1 MSSQIQ
7 PVQVSALHDI
17 LEWSQNL
24 PAWQRDALRRIVS
37 QEAIQDADFSEL
49 YSLCRSR
56 LESHEPGMHTVV
68 SRPLAAT
75 HLPPAPGEAS
85 SVVLLSIGDFEHVN
99 RLPSDQVLK
108 FGSGRGLT
116 IVYGDNGAG
125 KSGYVRVVKKAC
137 RTRGV
142 RPAIRPNAFEPHP
155 KSPASAKIV
164 YQIAGTEH
172 SYRWTDGLETDP
184 RLANVFVFDSTTASH
199 YLEEDGPAIFTPHG
213 LDVLPKLS
221 RLCDEIRG
229 RLQKDITALESE
241 IGAIANSW
249 QLPRATAVGKLIDSL
264 AASTKPSDVDALAA
278 FSTID
283 AGRLKTLNE
292 ALKADPKLKAKETRA
307 AAARLRTF
315 SSKIAVN
322 QKELC
327 HERCCEIREAIDEAA
342 STEAAARAFAT
353 GTFDSTYLRGT
364 GSRLWRSLFE
374 AARVFSVQQAYSG
387 EEFPGTSGD
396 VRCPLCQQA
405 VEPAA
410 RERFQAFD
418 RFCKDTSQQH
428 AEHAAKRLTDITK
441 RVAALELLASESAK
455 VDADLFE
462 LTGDQRAAIDVFVT
476 TCDQIALGLKKS
488 LADRRWIDVDT
499 WHQSPVDSINQLAV
513 ALDERA
519 KMEESADDPAAKAKL
534 IAERD
539 ELAAREWLAAA
550 KDDVIAQVVRYK
562 RLAVLRECHKE
573 TNTRAITEKSTN
585 LTQKIVTEAFCM
597 RFEEEAKALGLR
609 TLSVKMEEIKGK
621 KGETRFGLRLE
632 GGVEHKV
639 LDVAS
644 EGEQRCIALAAFL
657 AELSQASHHSSLV
670 FDDPVSSLDHWHQQR
685 IAKRLATEAE
695 NRQVIVFTHNTA
707 FLHDLQQALKESA
720 IEPCILHLE
729 WNNRNPGTCREGLP
743 WDWKTPNDRFDKL
756 EKRHRELCASW
767 NPNPNEENT
776 QDMRR
781 AYSWLRATL
790 ERIVERLVFAD
801 VVFRFRSYVKVQH
814 LNDVVGFSRQ
824 ECAEIQRL
832 MQRCHDVTEAHDP
845 ASGSAAVPDPKDF
858 LGDVEA
864 TKALV
869 KTIEKR
875 KARVK
880 ETKCQ

>member
-1 MSSQIQ
+1 MSSQSQ
-7 PVQVSALHDI
+7 PVPVSALHEI
-17 LEWSQNL
+17 LDWSQNL

-37 QEAIQDADFSEL
+37 QEAIHNADIGEL
-49 YSLCRSR
+49 YSICRST
-56 LESHEPGMHTVV
+56 LASCEPGHTVV

-75 HLPPAPGEAS
+75 DLPPAPGEAS
-85 SVVLLSIGDFEHVN
+85 SVVLLSIGEFEHVN

-108 FGSGRGLT
+108 FGDGRGLT

-125 KSGYVRVVKKAC
+125 KSGYVRVVKRAC

-142 RPAIRPNAFEPHP
+142 RPAIRPNAFQPHP

-164 YQIAGTEH
+164 FQIAGTEH

-229 RLQKDITALESE
+229 RLQQDITDLENE
-241 IGAIANSW
+241 IEAIANSW

-264 AASTKPSDVDALAA
+264 AASTKPSDVDALAV

-283 AGRLKTLNE
+283 AERLKTLNE

-322 QKELC
+322 EKELC
-327 HERCCEIREAIDEAA
+327 RERCCEIRKAIED
-342 STEAAARAFAT
+342 AAAAQAAAEAFAT
-353 GTFDSTYLRGT
+353 GTFDATYLPGT
-364 GSRLWRSLFE
+364 GGSLWRSLFE
-374 AARVFSVQQAYSG
+374 AARVFSVQQAYYG
-387 EEFPGTSGD
+387 QEFPGTSKD
-396 VRCPLCQQA
+396 VRCLLCQQI
-405 VEPAA
+405 VEPPAM
-410 RERFQAFD
+410 ERFRAFD

-428 AEHAAKRLTDITK
+428 AEHAANRLNQIAN
-441 RVAALELLASESAK
+441 RVAALELLASEFAK
-455 VDADLFE
+455 VDADLSG
-462 LTGDQRAAIDVFVT
+462 LTGDQRAAVDVFVR
-476 TCDQIALGLKKS
+476 TCDQMIFSLKKS
-488 LADRRWIDVDT
+488 LADRTWIDLDT
-499 WHQSPVDSINQLAV
+499 CPYSPVDAINQLATT
-513 ALDERA
+513 LDERA

-534 IAERD
+534 LAERE

-550 KDDVIAQVVRYK
+550 KDDVIAQIVRYK
-562 RLAVLRECHKE
+562 RLAMLRACQKE

-585 LTQKIVTEAFCM
+585 LTQKIVTEAFCT
-597 RFEEEAKALGLR
+597 RFAEEAKALGLR
-609 TLSVKMEEIKGK
+609 TLSVNMEEIKGK
-621 KGETRFGLRLE
+621 KGETRFGLRLQ
-632 GGVEHKV
+632 GGAEHKV
-639 LDVAS
+639 HDIAS

-685 IAKRLATEAE
+685 IAKRLAKEAE

-707 FLHDLQQALKESA
+707 FLHDLQQAVSESA
-720 IEPCILHLE
+720 LEPCVAHLE
-729 WNNRNPGTCREGLP
+729 WSNRIPGICREGLP
-743 WDWKTPNDRFDKL
+743 WDWKSPKDRFDKL
-756 EKRHRELCASW
+756 EKRHRELRAKW
-767 NPNPNEENT
+767 NPNPNEENN
-776 QDMRR
+776 QDMRL

-790 ERIVERLVFAD
+790 ERIVEKLVFAD
-801 VVFRFRSYVKVQH
+801 VVFRFRSYVKVPN
-814 LNDVVGFSRQ
+814 LNEVIGFSVQ

-845 ASGSAAVPDPKDF
+845 SICSAVVPDPTDF
-858 LGDVEA
+858 LRDVES

-869 KTIEKR
+869 DLIEKR
-875 KARVK
+875 KKRVK
-880 ETKCQ
+880 EAMLP